1 MRLQKPFLAV
11 LAVGAFALALLVG
24 CGSSNDNSS
33 SSSSG
38 ATASTAAPATAGA
51 GAGATTT
58 DGVVNTGDSDLGTI
72 LVDSNGRTL
81 YLFEADTGGKS
92 TCNGQCA
99 QVWPPFIAKGKVTA
113 GAGADASKLG
123 TTKRTD
129 GSLQVTYNG
138 LPLYYYVTD
147 SKPGDTTG
155 NNVDQFGAEWYA
167 VTPAGVKVS
176 DSGSSAGTTSGTSS
190 DSSGSSGSSGSGG
203 GGNSAY

>member
-1 MRLQKPFLAV
+1 MRLQKPILALLAV
-11 LAVGAFALALLVG
+11 SAFALALLVG
-24 CGSSNDNSS
+24 CGSSNDDGTS

-38 ATASTAAPATAGA
+38 ATASAAAPATAA
-51 GAGATTT
+51 AGATTT
-58 DGVVNTGDSDLGTI
+58 DGVVDTGDTDLGTI

-92 TCNGQCA
+92 SCNGQCA
-99 QVWPPFIAKGKVTA
+99 QVWPPFIAEGKVTA

-138 LPLYYYVTD
+138 LPLYYYVSD

-176 DSGSSAGTTSGTSS
+176 ASGSSPEATTS
-190 DSSGSSGSSGSGG
+190 DSSTSSSGGSSGGSDG
-203 GGNSAY
+203 Y